1 MISRLLNAV
10 LLAGAAVSAP
20 GTACP
25 PQPRTA
31 AGVIA
36 TENAWVA
43 ALERRDSAALACI
56 LDAAFSDQDWRGGR
70 VSRAQVLAR
79 LPKRPPSTLHLSE
92 LQVTVQGTMA
102 MVRGLNTQADAAGKV
117 SGSVRFTDVFA
128 YRGGRWQALAAQ
140 ETLVRPAD

>member
-10 LLAGAAVSAP
+10 LLAGAAVPAP

-36 TENAWVA
+36 TEKAWVA

-56 LDAAFSDQDWRGGR
+56 LDPGFSDQDWRGGR
-70 VSRAQVLAR
+70 VSRAEVLER

-92 LQVTVQGTMA
+92 LQVTIEGTMA
-102 MVRGLNTQADAAGKV
+102 MVRGLNTQTDAAGKV
-117 SGSVRFTDVFA
+117 SGLVRFTDVFV
-128 YRGGRWQALAAQ
+128 YRAHHWQALAAQ
-140 ETLVRPAD
+140 ETLVRQAN